1 MKHRTIRLTWLTIVL
16 GLVAPPLMAERNLIP
31 SLESIPDVCSERPN
45 EPEWMENIAL
55 RDAYQ
60 RVSVVFEPI
69 HKIMYRKCPENAPA
83 WQGIFDSTCSN
94 NDLVQDIYRAQ
105 SMERVVETGSCD
117 CATRFPTWDTA
128 EGTFR
133 ENHAD
138 ADRSEM
144 LQASDTYNR
153 RANELRHQAKAICE
167 AAGNW

>member
-1 MKHRTIRLTWLTIVL
+1 MKYRVVRLTCLTIVL

-31 SLESIPDVCSERPN
+31 SLESIPEVCSERPN
-45 EPEWMENIAL
+45 EPGWMENIAL

-60 RVSVVFEPI
+60 RV
-69 HKIMYRKCPENAPA
+69 
-83 WQGIFDSTCSN
+83 
-94 NDLVQDIYRAQ
+94 LVQDIYRAQ
-105 SMERVVETGSCD
+105 SMERIVETGSCD
-117 CATRFPTWDTA
+117 CATRFPTWDLA
-128 EGTFR
+128 DGIFR

-153 RANELRHQAKAICE
+153 RANDLRPQAQAICE

>member
-1 MKHRTIRLTWLTIVL
+1 MNRVVRLTWLTIVL
-16 GLVAPPLMAERNLIP
+16 GLIAPPVVAERNLIP
-31 SLESIPDVCSERPN
+31 SLESSPDVCPERPN
-45 EPEWMENIAL
+45 EPDWMENIAL

-60 RVSVVFEPI
+60 RV
-69 HKIMYRKCPENAPA
+69 
-83 WQGIFDSTCSN
+83 
-94 NDLVQDIYRAQ
+94 LVQDIYRAQ
-105 SMERVVETGSCD
+105 NMERVVETGSCD

-153 RANELRHQAKAICE
+153 RANELRPQAQAICE

>member
-1 MKHRTIRLTWLTIVL
+1 MKCRIVRLTCLTIVL
-16 GLVAPPLMAERNLIP
+16 ELIAPALVAERSLIP

-60 RVSVVFEPI
+60 RV
-69 HKIMYRKCPENAPA
+69 
-83 WQGIFDSTCSN
+83 
-94 NDLVQDIYRAQ
+94 LVQDIYRAQ

-117 CATRFPTWDTA
+117 CATRFPSWDSA

-153 RANELRHQAKAICE
+153 RANDLRPRAQAICE
-167 AAGNW
+167 AVGNW